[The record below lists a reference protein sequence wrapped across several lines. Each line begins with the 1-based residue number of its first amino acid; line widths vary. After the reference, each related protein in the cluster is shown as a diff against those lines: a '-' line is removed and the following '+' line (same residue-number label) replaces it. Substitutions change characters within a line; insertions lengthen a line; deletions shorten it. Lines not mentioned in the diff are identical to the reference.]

1 MILGGA
7 KICEKGDN
15 NVNVFGTD
23 DKDSKY
29 TYKPIYTFV
38 SSNYEART
46 TFLFLACFFIE
57 LFYSYSKTRTSRSFK
72 VSS

>member
-1 MILGGA
+1 MV
-7 KICEKGDN
+7 KDFDKK
-15 NVNVFGTD
+15 

-46 TFLFLACFFIE
+46 TFLFLTCLFNGLIYRFSKKVIE
-57 LFYSYSKTRTSRSFK
+57 DR
-72 VSS
+72 